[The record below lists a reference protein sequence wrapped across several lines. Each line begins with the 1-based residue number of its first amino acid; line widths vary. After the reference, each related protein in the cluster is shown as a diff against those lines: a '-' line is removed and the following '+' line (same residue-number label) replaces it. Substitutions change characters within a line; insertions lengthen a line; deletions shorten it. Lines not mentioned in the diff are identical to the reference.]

1 MEKVFRNNIK
11 ITITINGKIIDEKF
25 QNDINKEAAKT
36 SALLSGKIDKYQYL
50 TGEEM
55 LPNNQIQMIE
65 HAKFT
70 LRERFRKTNKETG

>member
-1 MEKVFRNNIK
+1 MAIHDKIRDEKLQYG
-11 ITITINGKIIDEKF
+11 INRQAGKI
-25 QNDINKEAAKT
+25 
-36 SALLSGKIDKYQYL
+36 SALLSGKIDQYQYL

-65 HAKFT
+65 HAKFRIYAKFT